1 MKIVGI
7 VAEYNPFHKGHAYQ
21 LQKVREI
28 YGEDTA
34 VVCVMSGD
42 FVQRG
47 EPAVFSKFARA
58 EAAVRCGADL
68 VIELP
73 LHYSIASA
81 ERFADGA
88 VSVLGRLGVVE
99 HLVFGCETDNFELLE
114 RTAEVL
120 STKERNREGCFGER
134 LFLSC
139 CSFYGI
145 TSIDK

>member
-21 LQKVREI
+21 IRAVREL

-47 EPAVFSKFARA
+47 EPAAFSKYARA

-68 VIELP
+68 VI
-73 LHYSIASA
+73 
-81 ERFADGA
+81 
-88 VSVLGRLGVVE
+88 
-99 HLVFGCETDNFELLE
+99 
-114 RTAEVL
+114 
-120 STKERNREGCFGER
+120 
-134 LFLSC
+134 
-139 CSFYGI
+139 
-145 TSIDK
+145 